1 MDIYRI
7 WFNPRQT
14 EFIGR
19 VHIAEVVRSNFLEDN
34 IVGCIFG
41 YADTS
46 LSIVVVDWKTRGVAR
61 INTGV
66 EVSHEWCRGL
76 VLTLY

>member
-1 MDIYRI
+1 MDIHRV
-7 WFNPRQT
+7 WLNLQRA

-19 VHIAEVVRSNFLEDN
+19 VHIPEMVRSNFLEDD

-41 YADTS
+41 YAS
-46 LSIVVVDWKTRGVAR
+46 SILRIVVVDWKTRGVAC

-66 EVSHEWCRGL
+66 EVSVRSC
-76 VLTLY
+76 T

>member
-1 MDIYRI
+1 MDIHRV
-7 WFNPRQT
+7 WLKPQRA

-19 VHIAEVVRSNFLEDN
+19 VLIPEVVRSNFLEDN

-41 YADTS
+41 YAS
-46 LSIVVVDWKTRGVAR
+46 SGLRIVVVDWKSKGVAY

-66 EVSHEWCRGL
+66 EVGHS
-76 VLTLY
+76 